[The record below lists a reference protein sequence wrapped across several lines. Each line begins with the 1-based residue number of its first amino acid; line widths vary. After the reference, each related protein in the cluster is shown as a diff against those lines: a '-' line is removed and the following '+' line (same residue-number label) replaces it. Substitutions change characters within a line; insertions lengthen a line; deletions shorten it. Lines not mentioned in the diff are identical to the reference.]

1 MAGAA
6 EVSAQADGWLPAA
19 APGVDLAGLRALAQG
34 RAQLRR
40 RAATD
45 PAPAPDD
52 PEPVR
57 PAAGALFEPFATW
70 C

>member
-1 MAGAA
+1 M
-6 EVSAQADGWLPAA
+6 SSQADGWLPAA

-34 RAQLRR
+34 LAQLRR

-45 PAPAPDD
+45 PAPAADD
-52 PEPVR
+52 DEEPG
-57 PAAGALFEPFATW
+57 PPKAAALFEPLATW